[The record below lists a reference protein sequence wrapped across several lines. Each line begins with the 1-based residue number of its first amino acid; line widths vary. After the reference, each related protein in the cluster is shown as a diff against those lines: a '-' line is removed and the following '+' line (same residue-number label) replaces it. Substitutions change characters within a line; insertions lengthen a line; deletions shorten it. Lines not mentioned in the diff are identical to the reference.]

1 MRAVGGALR
10 TRRGNAQDE
19 PEEFM
24 SVYRVSMQFPFD
36 TALPKDQITITPHF
50 FGTDPQALAAALD
63 ANLAAYTPVTG
74 KPYTIKV
81 YDAQKAPPSYPLAT
95 ISHTGTSPTTG
106 FPREIAI
113 CLSYYTTYNRPRFRG
128 RLYLPAQWFT
138 SVVQLRPTGAI
149 MTAVLGFG
157 TNVLAKSLPQ
167 GHNWVVYSPTEKTS
181 KGGVSDM
188 WVDDEWDTVRSRGL
202 VPTTRQTGKIS

>member
-1 MRAVGGALR
+1 V
-10 TRRGNAQDE
+10 
-19 PEEFM
+19 
-24 SVYRVSMQFPFD
+24 SVYKVTLQFPFD
-36 TALPKDQITITPHF
+36 TTLPKDQVTITPHY

-63 ANLAAYTPVTG
+63 ANLEAYTATAG
-74 KPYTIKV
+74 KPRTIKV
-81 YDAQKAPPSYPLAT
+81 YDAQHAPPSYPLAT
-95 ISHTGTSPTTG
+95 VTKTGTAPSTG
-106 FPREIAI
+106 LPREVAI

-128 RLYLPAQWFT
+128 RLYLPAVWFT
-138 SVVQLRPTGAI
+138 SVLQLRPTGAI

-167 GHNWVVYSPTEKTS
+167 GHNWVVYSPTEKVS

-202 VPTTRQTGKIS
+202 AATTRQTGKIS